1 MSAATMTW
9 VRAIVAWT
17 VCFVGAALALELL
30 VLGMSTGNWSAGLAA
45 MIAVAACVALA
56 GAAGVWRFIAGGRG
70 RPQLAG
76 AFIAIA
82 AAWAGLGA
90 FVMAWLLVAF
100 RS

>member
-1 MSAATMTW
+1 MTW
-9 VRAIVAWT
+9 VRALVSWT
-17 VCFVGAALALELL
+17 VCFVGAALALELV
-30 VLGMSTGNWSAGLAA
+30 VLGMNTGDWSVGLAA
-45 MIAVAACVALA
+45 MIVAATLIAAA
-56 GAAGVWRFIAGGRG
+56 GAGGVWRLIGGSRG

-90 FVMAWLLVAF
+90 LVMAWLLVAF